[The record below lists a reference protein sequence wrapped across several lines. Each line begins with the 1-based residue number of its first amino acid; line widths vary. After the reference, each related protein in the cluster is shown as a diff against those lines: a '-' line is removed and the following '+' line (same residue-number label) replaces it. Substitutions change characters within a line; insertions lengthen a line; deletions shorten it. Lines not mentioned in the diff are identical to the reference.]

1 MIVLFLS
8 LFLSFLQST
17 AVTLIVLDDAH
28 EASAGITGYRWVM
41 DGNPMNVKVSKQPPC
56 VGCLE
61 RTYNLGPGTHRLTV
75 TPYTKQGD
83 ITADTVTL
91 DVMVSIE
98 VSEDGSERTIRLIM
112 RPAEPTRS
120 PKR

>member
-1 MIVLFLS
+1 
-8 LFLSFLQST
+8 
-17 AVTLIVLDDAH
+17 
-28 EASAGITGYRWVM
+28 
-41 DGNPMNVKVSKQPPC
+41 
-56 VGCLE
+56 
-61 RTYNLGPGTHRLTV
+61 V